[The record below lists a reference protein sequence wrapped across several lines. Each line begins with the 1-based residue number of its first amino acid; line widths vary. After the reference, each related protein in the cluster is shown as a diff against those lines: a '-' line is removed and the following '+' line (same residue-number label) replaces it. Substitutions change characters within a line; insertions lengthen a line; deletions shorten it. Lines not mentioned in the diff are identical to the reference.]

1 MSAII
6 YEYEC
11 QSKKCGI
18 VSEVVQRLS
27 EPQLTKCPKC
37 KRGKVIKLI
46 SLPAHPVVPGHPL
59 DEYKKIKQE
68 AKQIAQKIIK
78 GDEKVIADVL
88 GPSAVGDSP
97 NPPANVSK
105 PKQLKDVKKGVIKR
119 RGS

>member
-1 MSAII
+1 MPT
-6 YEYEC
+6 YEFEC
-11 QSKKCGI
+11 QAKKCGAI
-18 VSEVVQRLS
+18 SEVVQS
-27 EPQLTKCPKC
+27 IHAEPIKKCPKC

-46 SLPAHPVVPGHPL
+46 SLPARPVVPGDPR

-78 GDEKVIADVL
+78 GDEKTIADVL

-97 NPPANVSK
+97 NPPANAAK

-119 RGS
+119 RTT